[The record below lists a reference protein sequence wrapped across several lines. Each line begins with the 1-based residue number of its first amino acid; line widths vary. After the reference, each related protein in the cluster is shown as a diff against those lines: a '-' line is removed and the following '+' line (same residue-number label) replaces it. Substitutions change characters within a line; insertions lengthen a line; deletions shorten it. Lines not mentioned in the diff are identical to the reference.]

1 MFWFTGTDRYFARN
15 PAVRSSQVTSPRRSG
30 ELQDQKNYR
39 TAPKL
44 LPTLPR
50 THTVGPRQAPGKVMN
65 RARTGRTRLAT
76 QTWVAA
82 MSLAGCLLAVGCSS
96 TSAASSRSTASPV
109 IVPTPGLSDAPTT
122 ATTGAPAT
130 EPLGSLRKILVIM
143 EENHSIQQVFP
154 GGMPYLWSLARRY
167 GYASGWSDVGHPSL
181 PNYLAI
187 FGGSAFGEPADCS
200 PSPGCTYPGPTVFGQ
215 AISRGETARAYEES
229 MPQPCDASS
238 SGQYDVNHNP
248 WPYFPSEVAS
258 CRSDDVPA
266 GTPAA
271 GALVSDVRGGTL
283 PTVGLVTPNLI
294 DDGHDG
300 TLAQADAWLQT
311 WIPVLMSGPDWRTSR
326 LAIVVVFDEGET
338 TEQVPFVLMA
348 PRLSGVTVS
357 ASANHY
363 ALTRL
368 IDHFVGA
375 PPLGQASSAVDVA
388 SLFGLGR

>member
-1 MFWFTGTDRYFARN
+1 
-15 PAVRSSQVTSPRRSG
+15 
-30 ELQDQKNYR
+30 
-39 TAPKL
+39 
-44 LPTLPR
+44 
-50 THTVGPRQAPGKVMN
+50 
-65 RARTGRTRLAT
+65 
-76 QTWVAA
+76 
-82 MSLAGCLLAVGCSS
+82 
-96 TSAASSRSTASPV
+96 
-109 IVPTPGLSDAPTT
+109 
-122 ATTGAPAT
+122 
-130 EPLGSLRKILVIM
+130 M

-154 GGMPYLWSLARRY
+154 DGMPYLWSLARRY
-167 GYASGWSDVGHPSL
+167 GYASDWSDVGHPSL

-187 FGGSAFGEPADCS
+187 FGGSAFGEPADCT

-215 AISRGETARAYEES
+215 ARARGETARAYEES
-229 MPQPCDASS
+229 MPQPCDPSS

-248 WPYFPSEVAS
+248 WPYFPSELAS
-258 CRSDDVPA
+258 CRSDDVSA

-300 TLAQADAWLQT
+300 TLAQADAWLQR
-311 WIPVLMSGPDWRTSR
+311 WIPVLTSGPDWRKSR

-348 PRLSGVTVS
+348 PGLSGVTVS

-368 IDHFVGA
+368 IDQFVGA
-375 PPLGQASSAVDVA
+375 PLLGQASGGADVA
-388 SLFGLGR
+388 YLFGLGR